1 VSDRDDSGI
10 NPEYY
15 LQHVSS
21 YEREF
26 KQWENRARKILKKY
40 RDDERK
46 DTDGARFNVL
56 WSNVQTLKA
65 ATYSRMPR
73 PDVSRRFR
81 DNDPVGRVASLLLE
95 RCLDFEVKNY
105 PDFAMSLSHVVY
117 DRFIGGRGT
126 AWVRY
131 EPTFVS
137 QQITDDAEEA
147 VETLDFEACP
157 TDYIHWGDF
166 GHNVARTWE
175 EVSIVWRKVYM
186 GRKALV
192 ARFPEI
198 GETIPLD
205 SLPEEEKQ
213 NNQDSHHK
221 RKALVYEFWDKET
234 GQAIWISKSL
244 GTVLDAVD
252 DPLELEGFFP
262 CPRPIFATLT
272 TDTLVPVPD
281 FAMYQDQAAELDLL
295 ADRIQGLI
303 KALQIKG
310 VYDASIPELARL
322 FKEGGNGD
330 LVPVTNWGAF
340 AEKRGLG
347 GAVDIL
353 EIEPIARALNEA
365 YQAFEQIKGQIYELT
380 GISDI
385 LRGQTAPSETATAQQ
400 IKNNYASLRLKV
412 YQDEVERFAG
422 ELLRIK
428 AEIICNKFDDQTIL
442 KMASVDQLRPQD
454 QQYVQPA
461 LQLIRNNPLRHF
473 RIEVET
479 DSMAFQDENQDKQD
493 RMEFLQG
500 TAQFISQ
507 IVQAAQTAP
516 QLASLGGELLKFG
529 VGGFR
534 VGKTMEGV
542 IEQAIDGMNQAAQQ
556 AASNPHPDPQM
567 AKVQADQQ
575 AGQARMQQEA
585 QIEQMRMQADQAKD
599 AQAAQL
605 QQHIEAARLDAQ
617 AQKDAGDRQNAAMI
631 EQLKQQFADQQSQ
644 RQIEFDRWKVQLEN
658 ETKIIVAQIGAES
671 SIRQAAVS
679 AAAKPDS
686 PEEPSESVGAEDVGS
701 ALATAIDGF
710 REAIG
715 KLGAPRT
722 IIRDA
727 DGNIS
732 GVQ

>member
-1 VSDRDDSGI
+1 MEDDSEV

-15 LQHVSS
+15 LRHVSE
-21 YEREF
+21 YERAF
-26 KQWENRARKILKKY
+26 KQWENRARKILRKY

-105 PDFAMSLSHVVY
+105 PDFALSLSHVVY

-131 EPTFVS
+131 EPSFVS
-137 QQITDDAEEA
+137 EMITDDSDDAIER
-147 VETLDFEACP
+147 LDFEACP

-186 GRKALV
+186 GRKALEE
-192 ARFPEI
+192 RFPDV

-205 SLPEEEKQ
+205 SLPDEEKRDTDTQ
-213 NNQDSHHK
+213 HK
-221 RKALVYEFWDKET
+221 RKALVYEFWDREIGK
-234 GQAIWISKSL
+234 AIWISKSL

-252 DPLELEGFFP
+252 DPLGLQGFFP

-272 TDTLVPVPD
+272 TDTLVPIPD
-281 FAMYQDQAAELDLL
+281 FTLYQDQAAELDLL

-310 VYDASIPELARL
+310 VYDSSIPELARL

-330 LVPVTNWGAF
+330 LVPVTNWAAF

-365 YQAFEQIKGQIYELT
+365 YAAFEQVKGQIYELT

-400 IKNNYASLRLKV
+400 IKNSYASLRLKV

-442 KMASVDQLRPQD
+442 KMSSVDQLKAQD
-454 QQYVQPA
+454 QQFVPQA

-479 DSMAFQDENQDKQD
+479 DSMAFQDENQEKQD
-493 RMEFLQG
+493 RMEFLSN

-507 IVQAAQTAP
+507 IVQASQTAP
-516 QLASLGGELLKFG
+516 QLATLGGELLKFG

-542 IEQAIDGMNQAAQQ
+542 IEQAIDDMNVAAQQ
-556 AASNPHPDPQM
+556 AANNPQPDANM

-575 AGQARMQQEA
+575 AGQAKMQQEA
-585 QIEQMRMQADQAKD
+585 QLEQMRMQADQAKN
-599 AQAAQL
+599 QAASEL

-617 AQKDAGDRQNAAMI
+617 AHKDAGDRQNAALI
-631 EQLKQQFADQQSQ
+631 EQMKQQFAEQQSQ
-644 RQIEFDRWKVQLEN
+644 QQREFERWKVSLEN
-658 ETKIIVAQIGAES
+658 ETKIIVAQISAES

-679 AAAKPDS
+679 ASAK
-686 PEEPSESVGAEDVGS
+686 EEPGEPEDDGPTTSDVGT
-701 ALATAIDGF
+701 ALAAAIDGF
-710 REAIG
+710 REAIVT
-715 KLGAPRT
+715 LRQPRT
-722 IIRDA
+722 FTRDA
-727 DGNIS
+727 DGNLT
-732 GVQ
+732 GYQ